1 MKKTCT
7 IFTALTLAIV
17 LFSTTIFA
25 QQKFVKN
32 ETVEQVS
39 KSFIKG
45 FQLQNYEALYELFPP
60 KDEVIALYDA
70 MLPNGPEKDTV
81 LANLENVFSPRI
93 YKYYQ
98 SEFNRILAKGKRA
111 EIDWRRMKLIDV
123 EYEVEYAGGYEVANP
138 TYLTCK
144 HRGSIYTIQIHSLK
158 LNDGWYVLPLI
169 GDEAR
174 IGYWADPI
182 ALKEFRA
189 QKRAKKEAKRE
200 EKKLEKQEAKAE
212 KRGN

>member
-1 MKKTCT
+1 MTKTCT
-7 IFTALTLAIV
+7 IFTGLTLAIV

-39 KSFIKG
+39 KSFINSFK
-45 FQLQNYEALYELFPP
+45 LQNYEALYELFPP

-70 MLPNGPEKDTV
+70 MLPDGPQKDTV
-81 LANLENVFSPRI
+81 LMNLENVFSPRI
-93 YKYYQ
+93 YRYYKNGF
-98 SEFNRILAKGKRA
+98 SRIIAKGRRA
-111 EIDWRRMKLIDV
+111 EIDWRRMKLINI

-144 HRGSIYTIQIHSLK
+144 HRGSIYTTQIHSLK
-158 LNDGWYVLPLI
+158 LNNGWYVLPLI

-174 IGYWADPI
+174 IGDWADPI
-182 ALKEFRA
+182 ALKEFRSR
-189 QKRAKKEAKRE
+189 KRAKKKVKRE

-212 KRGN
+212 KRGS